1 MILALGPYKISFVC
15 TDLLDLEVSVSSN
28 ERNDGVQRP
37 LNLLRLPLFRFFSLT
52 LFIIQ
57 SVNSPR
63 VYGAMQQWLT
73 ILVYK
78 QFWNTWYFF
87 TATLAA

>member
-1 MILALGPYKISFVC
+1 MILALGPYKMSSVC

-28 ERNDGVQRP
+28 GRNDGVQRP

-57 SVNSPR
+57 SLSGPS
-63 VYGAMQQWLT
+63 VYGAVQQWLT
-73 ILVYK
+73 ILVHK
-78 QFWNTWYFF
+78 QFWNTWCFY